1 MANRGGE
8 KTEEE
13 REKGQEITKVETNGY
28 YRRIKDN
35 RKSGLEWPSHRIH
48 DAEEIYGDYSTSE
61 CTIKFMSGTGYAT
74 ERDTRENVVR
84 KWRACGWR
92 VTTK

>member
-1 MANRGGE
+1 MEGGGNGRGE
-8 KTEEE
+8 KKG
-13 REKGQEITKVETNGY
+13 KGQEITKVETNGY

-35 RKSGLEWPSHRIH
+35 RKPGLEWPSHRIH

-61 CTIKFMSGTGYAT
+61 CTIKFMSATVYAT
-74 ERDTRENVVR
+74 ERVTRENVVR